1 MLHFKAS
8 KFAILATVCLLGIG
22 ADRSAHAQAY
32 TVTDLGGLPGST
44 DSEASGINN
53 AGQVV
58 GSSDGYAI
66 EWSGGSVINLGG
78 LPGSTFSF
86 ATGVNDAGQVVG
98 IRIRQRQHPVR
109 YRVERRV
116 HHQPRRAGGRHVEPA
131 LGINNAGQVVGSA
144 CDGTSYA
151 TEWSGGSVINLGGLP
166 GSTASDATASTTP
179 ARWWDAAFESTAAN
193 TPPSGA
199 VGPSSTSVARKH
211 AKLCPGH
218 QQRRTGGG
226 MERSRSA
233 AARVTPPSGAGVGH
247 QPRRLAR
254 KHG

>member
-78 LPGSTFSF
+78 LPGSSFSF

-98 IRIRQRQHPVR
+98 ISS
-109 YRVERRV
+109 
-116 HHQPRRAGGRHVEPA
+116 
-131 LGINNAGQVVGSA
+131 INGS
-144 CDGTSYA
+144 TQYA
-151 TEWSGGSVINLGGLP
+151 TEWSGGSVINLGVLA
-166 GSTASDATASTTP
+166 GSTS
-179 ARWWDAAFESTAAN
+179 
-193 TPPSGA
+193 
-199 VGPSSTSVARKH
+199 
-211 AKLCPGH
+211 
-218 QQRRTGGG
+218 
-226 MERSRSA
+226 
-233 AARVTPPSGAGVGH
+233 
-247 QPRRLAR
+247 
-254 KHG
+254 